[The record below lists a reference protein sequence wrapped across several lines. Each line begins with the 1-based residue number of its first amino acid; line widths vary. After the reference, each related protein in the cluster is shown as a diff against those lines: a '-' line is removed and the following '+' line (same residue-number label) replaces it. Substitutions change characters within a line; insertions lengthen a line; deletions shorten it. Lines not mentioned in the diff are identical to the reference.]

1 MKNHQKQ
8 IRPIEHYGSFHA
20 ATVNKH
26 TTYDNS
32 GHLNPQRT
40 HQQHD
45 LYCWNEVQ
53 NDLSQKS
60 SLPKAFL
67 HIEVSGFFFLIPPE
81 WNQNRSIEHEQRSG
95 M

>member
-67 HIEVSGFFFLIPPE
+67 HYGEFDGLRNKRVLIK
-81 WNQNRSIEHEQRSG
+81 IIG
-95 M
+95 D